1 MDQAARLRQ
10 LINVKNSSEKNR
22 FRVITVSSG
31 KGGVGKTNFVTN
43 IAMALAKRGV
53 RVGILDA
60 DFGMANIDILF
71 GIKSRYSIYDILYNN
86 KSIDDV
92 GIETNHGIKIIPGG
106 SGINE
111 LSELDD
117 NKRKKLL
124 DEFSKLQNIDI
135 LLVDTGAGLSKTVLN
150 FVEIADEV
158 IVITNAEPTA
168 LTDAYGL
175 IKVIIKKKIN
185 SNINVVINRA
195 RNIKESRET
204 FEKLFKTVETFLST
218 KIKYLGFVA
227 EDLKVSQAVREQKPF
242 YELYPKC
249 EASLCIQRITSEI
262 LGENQPVKND
272 SIKEY
277 IGKLLRVMG
286 R

>member
-1 MDQAARLRQ
+1 MDQATRLRQ
-10 LINVKNSSEKNR
+10 LINVKNSLDKNR

-43 IAMALAKRGV
+43 IAMSLAKRGV

-71 GIKSRYSIYDILYNN
+71 GVKSRYSIYDILYNN
-86 KSIDDV
+86 KTIDDV
-92 GIETNHGIKIIPGG
+92 GIITNHGIKIIPGG

-111 LSELDD
+111 LYEIDD
-117 NKRKKLL
+117 DKRKKLMN
-124 DEFSKLQNIDI
+124 EFSKLQNIDI
-135 LLVDTGAGLSKTVLN
+135 LLVDTGAGISKTVLN

-175 IKVIIKKKIN
+175 IKVIINKNIN

-195 RNIKESRET
+195 RNIKEARDT
-204 FEKLFKTVETFLST
+204 FEKLFKTVETFLSA
-218 KIKYLGFVA
+218 KIKYQGFVI